1 MVSWLFLPLVFALGA
16 LFGIFVIAL
25 CDANNDKKKG
35 DPET

>member
-1 MVSWLFLPLVFALGA
+1 MISWLWLPLAFFAGA

-35 DPET
+35 DPEE